1 MPGRDSDSDQT
12 GDQSVLIDLSSWYKD
27 SLAPQIE
34 LIRSA
39 IDGCRELQF
48 LYYAPKGESWRIIEP
63 YYLIFRW
70 SSWYV
75 WGWCGLRKDFR
86 LFKLNRME
94 ELRLSENTFAG
105 RSEGENEEGAGK
117 DAGAVYLKRAGT
129 GSERKFAESIR
140 KRMENLQEVLENGI

>member
-1 MPGRDSDSDQT
+1 MCIRDRDQT

-27 SLAPQIE
+27 SLAPKIE

-48 LYYAPKGESWRIIEP
+48 LYYAPKGESRRIIEP

-75 WGWCGLRKDFR
+75 WGWCRLRKDLR
-86 LFKLNRME
+86 LFKLNRRNCVCQRAH
-94 ELRLSENTFAG
+94 LP
-105 RSEGENEEGAGK
+105 K
-117 DAGAVYLKRAGT
+117 DRCL
-129 GSERKFAESIR
+129 
-140 KRMENLQEVLENGI
+140 